1 MASLNWMLNRW
12 WARIRSHTE
21 LAVGQGRWWRSA
33 ARSLHVA
40 GQSRRHEEHLGEN
53 DHVADV
59 DDQLRI
65 CIGCKGSPGS
75 DGGQGR
81 VPR

>member
-1 MASLNWMLNRW
+1 MDVKLGGGLELEAKQNWL
-12 WARIRSHTE
+12 
-21 LAVGQGRWWRSA
+21 LDKVGGGAPRRSA

-59 DDQLRI
+59 DDQL
-65 CIGCKGSPGS
+65 K
-75 DGGQGR
+75 R
-81 VPR
+81 VTR